1 MLLIQTFTSLTQQN
15 KGAPSTFINVL
26 CPPQSQL
33 YMYPGMVSGCVV
45 AGFEKSTRPLAFASA
60 LPGRA
65 SRILAS
71 LARPGE
77 RFPPGPKW

>member
-1 MLLIQTFTSLTQQN
+1 MQFENSSSGSPFSMRGPVTYDRLIL
-15 KGAPSTFINVL
+15 KPPEHGLGIN
-26 CPPQSQL
+26 
-33 YMYPGMVSGCVV
+33 MG